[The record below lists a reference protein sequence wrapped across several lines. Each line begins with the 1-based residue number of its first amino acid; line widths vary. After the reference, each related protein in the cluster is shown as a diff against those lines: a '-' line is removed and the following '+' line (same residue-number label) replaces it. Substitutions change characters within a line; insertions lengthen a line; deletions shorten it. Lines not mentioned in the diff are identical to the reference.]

1 MRHWVLLEYLRPQSP
16 PQRHAHHRATPIT
29 TKATPT
35 THHKA
40 TPPSSKTLT
49 VLWVPLSF
57 KPLQKFSAGRCLGAV
72 SARKVA
78 ATNVRTYLHPQPVS
92 TSKVRCG
99 MHAYNPG
106 GGKWRQED
114 PGRWL
119 ASPTESVSS
128 RFSVR
133 PCLKTVR
140 WKMIEE
146 DTTC

>member
-1 MRHWVLLEYLRPQSP
+1 MRPQSP
-16 PQRHAHHRATPIT
+16 PQRHAHHKATPTT

-40 TPPSSKTLT
+40 TPPSTKTLT

-57 KPLQKFSAGRCLGAV
+57 KPLEKFSAGRCLGAV

-78 ATNVRTYLHPQPVS
+78 ATNVRTYLRPQPVA

-106 GGKWRQED
+106 GGKED

-133 PCLKTVR
+133 RCLKTVR
-140 WKMIEE
+140 WKGWKVIEE